1 MKMSAGK
8 PFLSVYEDWRV
19 DESTNRKGI
28 VMKCVGF
35 IKHTFIVTPCMMN
48 SLLHQPLMGGG

>member
-1 MKMSAGK
+1 LCQLKTSSGK

-35 IKHTFIVTPCMMN
+35 IKHTAWWVLCYTN
-48 SLLHQPLMGGG
+48 LLWGGGG